1 MFFLSLNFLIKD
13 FYFISL
19 EANIGTK
26 QKLNFLKSLMKK
38 IFYFLILRIENI
50 TFFFIGENITFLI
63 EMKSEI
69 NLNFKGENNILV

>member
-13 FYFISL
+13 FYFFSL
-19 EANIGTK
+19 EAKIGTK
-26 QKLNFLKSLMKK
+26 QKLNFLKSLMKF
-38 IFYFLILRIENI
+38 IFNFLILRIENI

-63 EMKSEI
+63 GMKSEI

>member
-19 EANIGTK
+19 EAKIGTK
-26 QKLNFLKSLMKK
+26 QKLNFLKSLMKF
-38 IFYFLILRIENI
+38 IFNFLILRIENI

-63 EMKSEI
+63 GMKSEI